1 MTEPGEAQVALEPA
15 LVELRQRLDE
25 DLAALLAAVADVSQE
40 QADWKPAPERWSVGE
55 LLHHLGLANR
65 QFARAV
71 AMLIGR
77 GRSEG
82 LAAPPGSRRA
92 WPRMRSIADAS
103 RSGPIKHPARVT
115 PTRGLPVDELR
126 RELAASH
133 AAVAEQIPGLAA
145 LDLDALRFPHPL
157 GFELNLYQWVDI
169 TGAHERRHLAQINA
183 VIASPGFP
191 APASRRP
198 DA

>member
-1 MTEPGEAQVALEPA
+1 MTDRGEPRVAVEPA
-15 LVELRQRLDE
+15 LAELRDRLAA
-25 DLAALLAAVADVSQE
+25 DLAAVQAAVGGLTQE
-40 QADWKPAPERWSVGE
+40 QADWRPAPERWSIGE
-55 LLHHLGLANR
+55 ILHHLGLANR

-71 AMLIGR
+71 GMLIGR

-103 RSGPIKHPARVT
+103 RSGPIKHPVRVT
-115 PTRGLPVDELR
+115 PTHGLPLDGLR

-133 AAVAEQIPGLAA
+133 AAVVEQLPGLTGLDLAA
-145 LDLDALRFPHPL
+145 LQLQHPL

-191 APASRRP
+191 AAAPARG
-198 DA
+198 